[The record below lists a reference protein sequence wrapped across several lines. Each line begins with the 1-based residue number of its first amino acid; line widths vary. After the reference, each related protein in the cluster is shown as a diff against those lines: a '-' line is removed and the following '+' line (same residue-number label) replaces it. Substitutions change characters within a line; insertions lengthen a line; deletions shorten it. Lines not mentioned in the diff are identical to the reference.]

1 MTTADL
7 HRCSLATDPAA
18 PVRDT
23 AARRPSDVTGRRR
36 HGTADAVRRAARWAA
51 DELRTGAE
59 MSARR
64 DAVRAADERRY
75 LERP

>member
-7 HRCSLATDPAA
+7 HRCSLATDPAV

-23 AARRPSDVTGRRR
+23 APAPASDVTGRRP
-36 HGTADAVRRAARWAA
+36 HGTTGALRRAVRWAA
-51 DELRTGAE
+51 DELRAGAE

-64 DAVRAADERRY
+64 DAVRTSDERRY